1 MLVLLASIVLADLL
15 QGSTLNSKQNA
26 KHNTTRTHNTT
37 LRESDVA
44 RVLDKLACDRGVLWL
59 VLVLWLVVP
68 ETFITFIT
76 SFATLAGGAG
86 NVHNVHYV
94 FCHSRQDSSRQDS
107 GKI

>member
-1 MLVLLASIVLADLL
+1 MVLTIRWLHMLVLLASIVLADLL

-76 SFATLAGGAG
+76 SFATQGKIVQGKIVAK
-86 NVHNVHYV
+86 Y
-94 FCHSRQDSSRQDS
+94 S